1 MYSFAHRLDRLTD
14 GDFTKSKDFIRLML
28 VLYTCT
34 LCVATEKSPI
44 ARQILPIIQKLE
56 KHCCKWRHGIC
67 IRLEEKGLGK
77 PIHPEE
83 DIRFFLEEATALD
96 PCFKNKMDNNTA
108 VWERIKG
115 NILANSEQSA
125 GAHDHAEEVG
135 VTQSEGNQEGV
146 ETESEEEGENP
157 HPFKQSKKSP
167 LEELFAEEDAMKR
180 TSQERLMMSMEERA
194 EKEIQTYQEMP
205 PTITSCDPAAWFW
218 TRNKIILYC
227 HVWSSH
233 IYVSIFLNA

>member
-77 PIHPEE
+77 PIHPVQ
-83 DIRFFLEEATALD
+83 
-96 PCFKNKMDNNTA
+96 DN
-108 VWERIKG
+108 
-115 NILANSEQSA
+115 
-125 GAHDHAEEVG
+125 D
-135 VTQSEGNQEGV
+135 
-146 ETESEEEGENP
+146 
-157 HPFKQSKKSP
+157 
-167 LEELFAEEDAMKR
+167 
-180 TSQERLMMSMEERA
+180 
-194 EKEIQTYQEMP
+194 
-205 PTITSCDPAAWFW
+205 
-218 TRNKIILYC
+218 
-227 HVWSSH
+227 
-233 IYVSIFLNA
+233 